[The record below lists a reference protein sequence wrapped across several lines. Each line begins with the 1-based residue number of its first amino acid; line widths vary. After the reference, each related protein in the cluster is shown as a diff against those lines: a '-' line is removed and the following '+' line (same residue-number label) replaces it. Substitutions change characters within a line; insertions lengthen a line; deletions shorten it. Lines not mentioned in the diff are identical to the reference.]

1 MFLNSKLAQLANRE
15 VQGPQFREFTFWSCE
30 VLQFTT
36 YLDACLQVDL
46 DVED

>member
-30 VLQFTT
+30 LKCYNSLHILTLV
-36 YLDACLQVDL
+36 YKSIWM
-46 DVED
+46 